1 MRNLIVLLFLMLGN
15 ISIAQN
21 SASSN
26 TTSPLAAY
34 SSEWNQPQYRLCNT
48 AAKANYMSEKEK
60 TVIYVLNLAR
70 TYPALFAK
78 TVIAQ
83 YPSLSGNNE
92 LAKDQFYYQSLL
104 TTLQQMAPLPMMTD
118 NEKCYQSALCHAL
131 LSGKTGYVGHN
142 RNSEECDK
150 KKYFYGECCD
160 YGSNDPVEIII
171 HLLIDKDIVSL
182 GHRKILLGKYTSVGI
197 SIQPHTDYRFNTVLD
212 FYY

>member
-1 MRNLIVLLFLMLGN
+1 MRNLIVLAFLIVGN
-15 ISIAQN
+15 ISVAQN
-21 SASSN
+21 IASSS
-26 TTSPLAAY
+26 TTSPLATY

-60 TVIYVLNLAR
+60 TVIYVLNLVR

-83 YPSLSGNNE
+83 YPSLSGKTD
-92 LAKDQFYYQSLL
+92 LANDQFYYQSLL
-104 TTLQQMAPLPMMTD
+104 TTLQQMAPLPMMAD
-118 NEKCYQSALCHAL
+118 NEKCYQSALCHAS

-142 RNSEECDK
+142 RNSEECER

-171 HLLIDKDIVSL
+171 HLLIDKDITSL
-182 GHRKILLGKYTSVGI
+182 GHRKILLGKYTSAGV
-197 SIQPHTDYRFNTVLD
+197 SIQPHAEYRFNTVLD

>member
-1 MRNLIVLLFLMLGN
+1 MLGN
-15 ISIAQN
+15 VSIAQN

-48 AAKANYMSEKEK
+48 ASKANYMSEKEK
-60 TVIYVLNLAR
+60 TVIYVLNLVR

-83 YPSLSGNNE
+83 YPSLSGYNE

-131 LSGKTGYVGHN
+131 LSGKTGYIGHN
-142 RNSEECDK
+142 RNSEECEK

-171 HLLIDKDIVSL
+171 TLLIDKDIASL
-182 GHRKILLGKYTSVGI
+182 GHRKILLGKYTSAGV
-197 SIQPHTDYRFNTVLD
+197 SIQPHSSYRFNTVLD
-212 FYY
+212 FYF

>member
-34 SSEWNQPQYRLCNT
+34 SSEWNQPKYRLCNT

-142 RNSEECDK
+142 RNSEECER

-171 HLLIDKDIVSL
+171 HLLIDKDITSL
-182 GHRKILLGKYTSVGI
+182 GHRKILLGKYTSAGV

-212 FYY
+212 FYF

>member
-1 MRNLIVLLFLMLGN
+1 MRNLIVILFLILGN
-15 ISIAQN
+15 VSISQN
-21 SASSN
+21 TASS
-26 TTSPLAAY
+26 TISPLATY

-60 TVIYVLNLAR
+60 TVIYVLNLVR

-83 YPSLSGNNE
+83 YPSLSGNYE

-131 LSGKTGYVGHN
+131 LSGKN
-142 RNSEECDK
+142 LDI
-150 KKYFYGECCD
+150 KYSYTSFGC
-160 YGSNDPVEIII
+160 
-171 HLLIDKDIVSL
+171 LLIKSL
-182 GHRKILLGKYTSVGI
+182 ETEKHG
-197 SIQPHTDYRFNTVLD
+197 P
-212 FYY
+212 

>member
-15 ISIAQN
+15 VSISQN
-21 SASSN
+21 TASS
-26 TTSPLAAY
+26 TISPLATY

-48 AAKANYMSEKEK
+48 ASKANYMSEKEK
-60 TVIYVLNLAR
+60 TVIYVLNLVR

-142 RNSEECDK
+142 RNSEECER

-171 HLLIDKDIVSL
+171 TLLIDKDITSL
-182 GHRKILLGKYTSVGI
+182 GHRKILLGKYTSAGV
-197 SIQPHTDYRFNTVLD
+197 SIQPHSSYRYNTVLD
-212 FYY
+212 FYF

>member
-1 MRNLIVLLFLMLGN
+1 MRNLILLFCLIGGN
-15 ISIAQN
+15 ISLAQN
-21 SASSN
+21 NSTSFN
-26 TTSPLAAY
+26 TSPLAAY

-48 AAKANYMSEKEK
+48 AAKANYMSDKEK
-60 TVIYVLNLAR
+60 TVIYVLNLVR

-83 YPSLSGNNE
+83 YPSLSGNDDLE
-92 LAKDQFYYQSLL
+92 KDQIYYQSLL

-118 NEKCYQSALCHAL
+118 NEKCYQSALCHAS
-131 LSGKTGYVGHN
+131 LSGKTGYVGHK
-142 RNSEECDK
+142 RNSEECEK

-160 YGSNDPVEIII
+160 YGSNNPVEIII
-171 HLLIDKDIVSL
+171 HLLIDKDIASL
-182 GHRKILLGKYTSVGI
+182 GHRKILLGKYTSAGV